1 MSSVSDSVQNSAV
14 IVGIDEAGRGA
25 LAGPV
30 VAGACLLI
38 PELEGHPLI
47 ADSKSLSFEQR
58 EEVFGWIEQHC
69 TYGVGIVDGSEVDQ
83 HGILACTEKA
93 MQEALAMVEKSV
105 TPTYLLIDGR
115 DKFWFNYPKSGVIR
129 GDESEPCISA
139 GSIVAKVTRDRMM
152 IEYAKEYPKYGF
164 AEHKGYGAPQHI
176 EALEMFGVCPLHRKT
191 FLRNITVGQPSKS

>member
-1 MSSVSDSVQNSAV
+1 MSHTPDTVQNSAV

-38 PELEGHPLI
+38 DDLTENPLI
-47 ADSKSLSFEQR
+47 ADSKKLTHEQR
-58 EEVFGWIEQHC
+58 EEAYCWIKKNCTFG
-69 TYGVGIVDGSEVDQ
+69 YGIVEGSEVDE

-93 MQEALAMVEKSV
+93 MQEALAMIEAHV

-129 GDESEPCISA
+129 GDETEPCISA
-139 GSIVAKVTRDRMM
+139 GSIVAKVTRDRLM
-152 IEYAKEYPKYGF
+152 IEYANEYPKYGF
-164 AEHKGYGAPQHI
+164 AEHKGYGAPLHI
-176 EALEMFGVCPLHRKT
+176 EAIEMFGVCPLHRRS
-191 FLRNITVGQPSKS
+191 FLGNINASQPLES